1 MLYGKKAARRLS
13 YSVPVPCEK
22 MGMGLEQHESESIIT
37 WFSQVNCFLLV
48 A

>member
-1 MLYGKKAARRLS
+1 MGKKLHADCPILFQLR
-13 YSVPVPCEK
+13 VKK